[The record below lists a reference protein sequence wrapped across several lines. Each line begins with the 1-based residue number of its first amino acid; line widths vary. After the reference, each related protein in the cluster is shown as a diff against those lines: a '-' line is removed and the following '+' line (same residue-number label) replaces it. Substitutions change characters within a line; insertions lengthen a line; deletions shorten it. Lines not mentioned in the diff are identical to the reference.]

1 MDLAAASR
9 RSVYWTLDNVR
20 GGQVTDAVA
29 DISTILD
36 SPCSPNAVQA
46 RRARLAEMLGHA
58 VEHTEFYAGYDAGDL
73 ASFPVV
79 DKRTFRTNG
88 PAMLA
93 RGVDA
98 SHLHP
103 HRTSGS
109 TGTPFESLWDAG
121 KTRRNRADTI
131 AFAGRAGY
139 RLGMPLIYFR
149 LWDGQY
155 RKGRLRA
162 LREALIPVEVRGLDA
177 ERAREILLGLR
188 RRRHP
193 VTLLGYGSAL
203 EELCRVLD
211 AEDIDVGDRVAAV
224 IAVGEAPTEYLRAA
238 VPRCFGRPL
247 VARYSNTE
255 NGILAQQE
263 PGERE
268 YRLNVASYAVEILRH
283 DSDEPAAPGEVG
295 RIVLTDLFNRA
306 MPFIRYDTG
315 DTGAFAVDERGG
327 SDDTVLASVAGRRL
341 GQIFDTRGRSV
352 NPMAMPEMVAY
363 DLRQFQLVQT
373 GPGQYTLRLNA
384 DPDPVRDAS
393 IRGRY
398 LDVLGADA
406 DLRIQFVDE
415 VPLLASGKR
424 QFVLNEW
431 RPTR

>member
-1 MDLAAASR
+1 MNFAAVAR
-9 RSVYWTLDNVR
+9 RSVYWTLDNAR
-20 GGQVTDAVA
+20 GGQVAAAVA
-29 DISTILD
+29 DITAILD
-36 SPCSPNAVQA
+36 SPRSPDAVEA
-46 RRARLAEMLGHA
+46 RRARLTGMLRHA
-58 VEHTEFYAGYDAGDL
+58 VEHTAFYAGQDAGDL
-73 ASFPVV
+73 ARFPVV
-79 DKRTFRTNG
+79 DKLTFRTHG

-93 RGVDA
+93 GGLDA
-98 SHLHP
+98 SHLHH

-121 KTRRNRADTI
+121 KARRNQADTI

-139 RLGMPLIYFR
+139 RLGMPLLYFR

-155 RKGRLRA
+155 RKGRLRTM
-162 LREALIPVEVRGLDA
+162 REALTPIEVRSLDSA
-177 ERAREILLGLR
+177 RAREILLGVR

-193 VTLLGYGSAL
+193 ITLLGYGSAL

-211 AEDIDVGDRVAAV
+211 SEDLGVGDRVAAV

-238 VPRCFGRPL
+238 VPRHFGRPL
-247 VARYSNTE
+247 VTRYSNTE
-255 NGILAQQE
+255 NGIIAQQE

-268 YRLNVASYAVEILRH
+268 YRVNVAGYALEILRH

-315 DTGAFAVDERGG
+315 DTGAFAVDEHGG
-327 SDDTVLASVAGRRL
+327 ADDTVLASVAGRTL
-341 GQIFDTRGRSV
+341 GQLFDTRGRSV
-352 NPMAMPEMVAY
+352 NPMTMPEMVAY

-393 IRGRY
+393 IRSKY
-398 LDVLGADA
+398 LAVLGTDA

-424 QFVLNEW
+424 QSVLNEW